1 VNAREEIQLVLKI
14 VLKYARKQ
22 LEEEG
27 GFQAYG
33 ATFGSH
39 RDVLML
45 LPESQPDDASF
56 ADVREHWYRALRK
69 AIDDG
74 GCRTA
79 AWCCN
84 VKAPGENDTRVP
96 AVFVHVEHV
105 EGQAW
110 DMYFPFVTD
119 PDSKVLY
126 GEQTELAVKSI
137 LFTREAPSTAAP
149 DPPKQ

>member
-1 VNAREEIQLVLKI
+1 MNVREEIQLVLKI
-14 VLKYARKQ
+14 VLKHARKQ

-27 GFQAYG
+27 GFQAFG
-33 ATFGSH
+33 ATLGSD

-45 LPESQPDDASF
+45 LPESQPDDADF

-74 GCRTA
+74 GCRTV

-96 AVFVHVEHV
+96 AVLVHVEHV
-105 EGQAW
+105 ESHAW
-110 DMYFPFVTD
+110 DMYFPFATD
-119 PDSKVLY
+119 SASKVLY
-126 GEQTELAVKSI
+126 GEQTELAVNCV
-137 LFTREAPSTAAP
+137 LFTPDKQSGTARDFP
-149 DPPKQ
+149 VQ

>member
-14 VLKYARKQ
+14 VLKYARTQ
-22 LEEEG
+22 LQEEG
-27 GFQAYG
+27 GFQAFG
-33 ATFGSH
+33 ATLGSN

-74 GCRTA
+74 GCRTV

-96 AVFVHVEHV
+96 AVFVHVEHM

-110 DMYFPFVTD
+110 EMYFPFATD
-119 PDSKVLY
+119 SDSTVLY
-126 GEQTELAVKSI
+126 GEQTELAVQSV
-137 LFTREAPSTAAP
+137 LFVRDVQRSPEA
-149 DPPKQ
+149 DPPIQ